1 MCTKTNLNEL
11 EHKLN
16 PMNSYPQR
24 SLNPAIRNSAQMRTQ
39 VDVEPLKIILL
50 LLLHMGLAYLMRTL
64 TIVATVHGWA
74 VLLVGVWIALTA
86 KDERKII
93 PVVAYIT
100 GAEVLWRM
108 TSAAVL
114 WEFGKYATAAILIIS
129 LLRRKK
135 ALNNAALPILF
146 IVLFLPSIILTIDAF
161 GLTEMTRELIS
172 FNLSGPLTTG
182 IFLLYCLQLEMDD
195 QLVSKTVWNAVY
207 PITGILFLAFY
218 STITATQIEFGSESI
233 FRTSGGYG
241 PNQVSAVLGLGA
253 LLLIML
259 SIQPGKRKGRL
270 LGFILALGLITQS
283 FLTFSRGGIYN
294 FVIAL
299 GGALLMLAFKGTRSF
314 RGLIIVL
321 VFALIVGFLVIPQ
334 LEQLTSG
341 AFSARFTDTDLATRG
356 DLAQADLMIFQE
368 NPLIGVGPGMAEFQR
383 SRFQII
389 ANHTEYSRI
398 LAEHG
403 SLGALA
409 LLILVYYLFRA
420 FFKAPGVFA
429 KAWVVA
435 FAFWATV
442 EMAHSAMRIVAIPLM
457 LGLAVV
463 TWKKDG
469 EPSINH

>member
-1 MCTKTNLNEL
+1 
-11 EHKLN
+11 
-16 PMNSYPQR
+16 
-24 SLNPAIRNSAQMRTQ
+24 MRTK
-39 VDVEPLKIILL
+39 VDVEPFKIFVL
-50 LLLHMGLAYLMRTL
+50 LLLHIGLAYLMRTF

-86 KDERKII
+86 KDERKVI

-108 TSAAVL
+108 TSAGVL
-114 WEFGKYATAAILIIS
+114 WEFGKYATIAIIIIS

-161 GLTEMTRELIS
+161 GLTERTRELIS

-182 IFLLYCLQLEMDD
+182 ICLLFFLQLEMDD

-218 STITATQIEFGSESI
+218 STITATEIEFGSESI
-233 FRTSGGYG
+233 FMTSGGYG

-253 LLLIML
+253 LLLVMF
-259 SIQPGKRKGRL
+259 SVQAGKRKGRF
-270 LGFILALGLITQS
+270 LGFILALGLLTQS

-321 VFALIVGFLVIPQ
+321 MFALIVLFFVIPQ
-334 LEQLTSG
+334 LEQLTGG
-341 AFSARFTDTDLATRG
+341 AFSARFTDTDLTSRG
-356 DLAQADLMIFQE
+356 DLARADLNLFLK
-368 NPLIGVGPGMAEFQR
+368 NPLVGVGPGLASFQR
-383 SRFQII
+383 SFLRVE
-389 ANHTEYSRI
+389 ANHTEFTRI

-403 SLGALA
+403 SLGVLA

-435 FAFWATV
+435 FSFWAMV
-442 EMAHSAMRIVAIPLM
+442 EMAHAAMRIVAIPLM

-469 EPSINH
+469 EPSVNH

>member
-1 MCTKTNLNEL
+1 
-11 EHKLN
+11 
-16 PMNSYPQR
+16 
-24 SLNPAIRNSAQMRTQ
+24 MRTQ
-39 VDVEPLKIILL
+39 VDVEPFKIIVL
-50 LLLHMGLAYLMRTL
+50 LLLHIGLAYLMRTL

-86 KDERKII
+86 KDERKVI

-108 TSAAVL
+108 TDAGVL
-114 WEFGKYATAAILIIS
+114 WEFGKYATAAIMIIS

-135 ALNNAALPILF
+135 GLKNAALPILF
-146 IVLFLPSIILTIDAF
+146 ILLFLPSIILTIDAF

-172 FNLSGPLTTG
+172 FNLSGPLATG
-182 IFLLYCLQLEMDD
+182 IYLLYFLQLEMDD

-207 PITGILFLAFY
+207 PIIGILFLAFY
-218 STITATQIEFGSESI
+218 STVTATEIEFGSESV

-259 SIQPGKRKGRL
+259 SIQAGKRKGRL
-270 LGFILALGLITQS
+270 LGFFLALGLITQS

-299 GGALLMLAFKGTRSF
+299 GGALLILALKGTSSF
-314 RGLIIVL
+314 RGLMIVL
-321 VFALIVGFLVIPQ
+321 IFALIVMFVVIPQ
-334 LEQLTSG
+334 IEQLTGG
-341 AFSARFTDTDLATRG
+341 AFSARFTDMDLASRE
-356 DLAQADLMIFQE
+356 DLALADLNLFIK
-368 NPLIGVGPGMAEFQR
+368 NPLIGIGPGMASFQR
-383 SRFQII
+383 SFSQII
-389 ANHTEYSRI
+389 ANHTEFTRI

-409 LLILVYYLFRA
+409 LLILVYYLIRA

-435 FAFWATV
+435 FAFWAMV
-442 EMAHSAMRIVAIPLM
+442 EMAHAAMRIVAIPLM